1 MKGNTMASEQ
11 LTIKINGKDTPAPA
25 GALLLH
31 VLRDVGV
38 DVPTLCHDERLTPYG
53 GCRLCVVARRDG
65 RGGLVPSCSTPVQRG
80 MEIETDTPEVEPVR
94 VPAGAHGDVALRSAV
109 GVVGAGVNQ
118 QFELSVRE
126 FD

>member
-80 MEIETDTPEVEPVR
+80 MEMALEKIGAGRAHVCGPEACDPGARLEPVK
-94 VPAGAHGDVALRSAV
+94 GAV
-109 GVVGAGVNQ
+109 
-118 QFELSVRE
+118 F
-126 FD
+126 